1 MQYLKNE
8 LLVLVVL
15 VVIAL
20 ISFFGMVFEINKK
33 FSVETPAFGGT
44 LMEGIVGNPRFINP
58 VLSQTDAD
66 RNTTS
71 LVYTGLMRY
80 DQDGK
85 LRPALLES
93 YEISPD
99 GMEYTIKLKDNLEW
113 SNGKKLTVDDIIF
126 TVQLAKNPIV
136 QSPRRA
142 NWEGV
147 EVSKVDDKTVHF
159 RLQKTYY
166 SFLDNLTLG
175 ILPEYLWEKVP
186 PSQISFSKLNT
197 EPIGAGPYKI
207 ESIEHDSLGSII
219 SMELS
224 ANGNFS
230 LGKPNIKN
238 VILKFYKNEE
248 ETVKNLKNG
257 AIDSF
262 GGLSPKFIK
271 DVFGKKQILSI
282 DLQRIIGIFF
292 NHGKHKML
300 YSKEVRDALDM
311 AVDKQKLVEE
321 ILGNYG
327 KIIDGPLPPNIAGDN
342 ADNNFDPE
350 TAKSIIEKKA
360 KGLSLTI
367 TTAETPELLEI
378 ANFVKKMWENIGV
391 TTEIQSF
398 ALTDL
403 EQLVIGPRRYDAFL
417 YGEEGVGQNP
427 APFAFWH
434 SWQRSHPG
442 YNIALYANS
451 KVDSMLES
459 VRTTQEEEK
468 RIEIYQKIQ
477 KEIYKDTPAVF
488 LFSPSY
494 IYAVPKDLKGVDIKT
509 VSTGSERFSTIHEWY
524 LKKQYVWKVFVN

>member
-248 ETVKNLKNG
+248 EAVKNLKNG

-262 GGLSPKFIK
+262 GGLSPKFVK
-271 DVFGKKQILSI
+271 NVSGKKQILNI
-282 DLQRIIGIFF
+282 GLQRIIGIFF
-292 NHGKHKML
+292 NHGKHKTL
-300 YSKEVRDALDM
+300 SSKEVRDALDM
-311 AVDKQKLVEE
+311 AIDKQKLVEE

-360 KGLSLTI
+360 KNLSLTI
-367 TTAETPELLEI
+367 TTVQLLKLR
-378 ANFVKKMWENIGV
+378 NC
-391 TTEIQSF
+391 
-398 ALTDL
+398 
-403 EQLVIGPRRYDAFL
+403 
-417 YGEEGVGQNP
+417 
-427 APFAFWH
+427 
-434 SWQRSHPG
+434 
-442 YNIALYANS
+442 
-451 KVDSMLES
+451 
-459 VRTTQEEEK
+459 
-468 RIEIYQKIQ
+468 
-477 KEIYKDTPAVF
+477 
-488 LFSPSY
+488 
-494 IYAVPKDLKGVDIKT
+494 
-509 VSTGSERFSTIHEWY
+509 
-524 LKKQYVWKVFVN
+524 

>member
-1 MQYLKNE
+1 MHYLKNE

-20 ISFFGMVFEINKK
+20 ISFFGMIFEINKK

-44 LMEGIVGNPRFINP
+44 LTEGIVGNPRFINP
-58 VLSQTDAD
+58 ILSQTDVD
-66 RNTTS
+66 RNVVS

-80 DQDGK
+80 DQSGK
-85 LRPALLES
+85 LRPALLEN

-99 GMEYTIKLKDNLEW
+99 GVEYTIKLKKGLEW
-113 SNGKKLTVDDIIF
+113 SNGKKLTADDIVF
-126 TVQLAKNPIV
+126 TIQLAKNPIV

-142 NWEGV
+142 NWEGI
-147 EVSKVDDKTVHF
+147 EVSKVDDGTVRF
-159 RLQKTYY
+159 RLQKPYY
-166 SFLDNLTLG
+166 PFLDNLTLG
-175 ILPEYLWEKVP
+175 ILPKYLWEKVP
-186 PSQISFSKLNT
+186 PSQISFSKLNIQ
-197 EPIGAGPYKI
+197 PIGAGPYKI
-207 ESIEHDSLGSII
+207 ESIEHDALGSII

-230 LGKPNIKN
+230 LGKPNIKKI
-238 VILKFYKNEE
+238 ILKFYQNEE

-257 AIDSF
+257 VIDSF
-262 GGLSPKFIK
+262 GGLSPKFVK
-271 DVFGKKQILSI
+271 DVVGKKQILSI

-292 NHGKHKML
+292 NHGKHKTL
-300 YSKEVRDALDM
+300 SAKEVRDALDM
-311 AVDKQKLVEE
+311 AIDKQKLVKEV
-321 ILGNYG
+321 LGNYG
-327 KIIDGPLPPNIAGDN
+327 KIIGGPLPPNIAGDN
-342 ADNNFDPE
+342 VNNNFDAE
-350 TAKSIIEKKA
+350 TAKSIIDKKA

-391 TTEIQSF
+391 NTEIQSF

-417 YGEEGVGQNP
+417 YGEEVVGQNP
-427 APFAFWH
+427 DPFAFWH
-434 SWQRSHPG
+434 SSQRTHPG

-459 VRTTQEEEK
+459 IQTTQEEEK
-468 RIEIYQKIQ
+468 RTEIYKKIQ

-494 IYAVPKDLKGVDIKT
+494 IYAVPKDLKGVNIKT
-509 VSTGSERFSTIHEWY
+509 ISTGSERFSTIHEWY
-524 LKKQYVWKVFVN
+524 LKKQYVWKIFSR